1 MRQTTTA
8 EVRHNEGSAMSSI
21 AASRATHRFGCP
33 RRPSRPEL
41 FAMVAHKTR
50 RWRSPVP
57 ESEECRADEL
67 FPSVNYLTLP
77 DRFLNDAGE
86 RGRMGLSI
94 WEMSVYQEAILV
106 AEGT

>member
-1 MRQTTTA
+1 M
-8 EVRHNEGSAMSSI
+8 G
-21 AASRATHRFGCP
+21 
-33 RRPSRPEL
+33 
-41 FAMVAHKTR
+41 AHKTRTR

-77 DRFLNDAGE
+77 DRFLNDS
-86 RGRMGLSI
+86 GRPAWADGLSI